1 MCGRVCYV
9 CYLMRLANVCSL
21 GKCNLFAD
29 RKSRGMF
36 VFGRM
41 ICLLACL
48 FVCTFVCFSL
58 LDVCFW
64 LYTATITL
72 PSIHSLHSLPQLG
85 QSNLNAI
92 CVFGNPT
99 DCCTLRD
106 HVDGHLTWNVV
117 RIKTMEF
124 IKRTNYPSEW
134 REWVT
139 YAWLQTKS
147 HVKWQQQQQ
156 LSSDG
161 SMDH

>member
-1 MCGRVCYV
+1 MCAIWCDWLMCVLLENAIYSLIENRVEC
-9 CYLMRLANVCSL
+9 
-21 GKCNLFAD
+21 LF
-29 RKSRGMF
+29 S
-36 VFGRM
+36 VEWSV
-41 ICLLACL
+41 CLLACSFVRL
-48 FVCTFVCFSL
+48 FVFRFLMCVSGCIQRRL
-58 LDVCFW
+58 PCHR
-64 LYTATITL
+64 YT
-72 PSIHSLHSLPQLG
+72 HSLHSLPQLG

-147 HVKWQQQQQ
+147 HVKWQQQH